1 MLKMDL
7 ENKDVLKSKIFTR
20 TLTPIKS
27 KDHIRL
33 RTHTIVGYM
42 ESGKTTMAKSILPI
56 LRPRIEEMG
65 YENILPIYSLS
76 FLDTINYLKE
86 NLDEIRGVDYIYM
99 IIDDAALFQL
109 SREFGKSHNIMA
121 SKLFFWIRHIFEYE
135 PYNFRGSIVVN
146 WLTQRYMALDVNL
159 REGFIVSF
167 KTPPSNTSDRREMY
181 FLLGKK
187 YMEFLGWLDYQI
199 YVKHNDDVKKY
210 SVTRFRSGR
219 NGRPVRQILIVN
231 KNLSENFIE
240 LRPEEDVVELVTT
253 EESGKRKVIIAY
265 LLALGWS
272 YREIQENLNVSSKT
286 IAKVVKWIREEV
298 GRIG

>member
-1 MLKMDL
+1 MLDL
-7 ENKDVLKSKIFTR
+7 ENGKEIKKSQIFTR

-27 KDHIRL
+27 DDRIRL

-56 LRPRIEEMG
+56 IRPRIEEMK

-76 FLDTINYLKE
+76 FLDIIHYLKE
-86 NLDEIRGVDYIYM
+86 NIDEVKGTDYIYM

-121 SKLFFWIRHIFEYE
+121 SKLFFWIRHIFEKE
-135 PYNFRGSIVVN
+135 PYNFRGSIIVN

-167 KTPPSNTSDRREMY
+167 KTPPSNPNDRREMY
-181 FLLGKK
+181 MLLGRK
-187 YMEFLGWLDYQI
+187 YMEFLGWLDYQM
-199 YVKHNDDVKKY
+199 YTRHNDEVKKY
-210 SVTRFRSGR
+210 SVTRFRSGPK
-219 NGRPVRQILIVN
+219 GKPVRQVLIVN

-240 LRPEEDVVELVTT
+240 LEPEEDVVELITS

-265 LLALGWS
+265 LLALGWT

-286 IAKVVKWIREEV
+286 IAKVVKWIKEEV
-298 GRIG
+298 GRLG